1 MKKPEIIKET
11 FYYKKDLDDNYKQR
25 KKISARFKDLKAK
38 VDMKKAFKKAQIKE
52 KAISHMTKVQEK
64 NLSVYDV
71 FYNKKPALRRKED
84 EDHVIK
90 IEIEINQLK
99 KFANNVDI
107 KDPEQL

>member
-1 MKKPEIIKET
+1 
-11 FYYKKDLDDNYKQR
+11 
-25 KKISARFKDLKAK
+25 
-38 VDMKKAFKKAQIKE
+38 MKKAFKKAQIKE

-90 IEIEINQLK
+90 IEIEIN
-99 KFANNVDI
+99 
-107 KDPEQL
+107 